1 MESEATTEL
10 GLYIRRQRQ
19 RERMTIRQLADAAG
33 VDFSWL
39 GRLERGEYASP
50 DARLLGAVARGLGL
64 DPSDLNILAGY
75 PSGDGL
81 PEFAPYLRA
90 KYDLPADVV
99 SQLEANFDY
108 INRSYRRTR
117 GGGDH
122 H

>member
-1 MESEATTEL
+1 MGGDATTEL
-10 GLYIRRQRQ
+10 GLYIRRRRQ
-19 RERMTIRQLADAAG
+19 RKRMTIRQLAEAAG
-33 VDFSWL
+33 VDYSWI

-90 KYDLPADVV
+90 KDDLRPDVV
-99 SQLEANFDY
+99 RQLETNFEY
-108 INRSYRRTR
+108 INRIYWRTR
-117 GGGDH
+117 DDRDRR
-122 H
+122 